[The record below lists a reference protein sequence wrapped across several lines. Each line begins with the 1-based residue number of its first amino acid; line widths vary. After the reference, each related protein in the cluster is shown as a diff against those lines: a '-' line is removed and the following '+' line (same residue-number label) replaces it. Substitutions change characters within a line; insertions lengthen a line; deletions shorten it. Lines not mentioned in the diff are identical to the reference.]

1 MTPYEHRQTVKS
13 FYDLFSHE
21 KYEPYNGYYCVPSDF
36 IPSYVTEIKTLQE
49 DELYIQPEKE
59 FILTTLKQIGAPTKN
74 RT

>member
-1 MTPYEHRQTVKS
+1 MIPYEHRQTVKP

-21 KYEPYNGYYCVPSDF
+21 KYEPYGYYCVPSDF
-36 IPSYVTEIKTLQE
+36 IPSYVTEIKTLRE

-59 FILTTLKQIGAPTKN
+59 FILTTIGAPTKN